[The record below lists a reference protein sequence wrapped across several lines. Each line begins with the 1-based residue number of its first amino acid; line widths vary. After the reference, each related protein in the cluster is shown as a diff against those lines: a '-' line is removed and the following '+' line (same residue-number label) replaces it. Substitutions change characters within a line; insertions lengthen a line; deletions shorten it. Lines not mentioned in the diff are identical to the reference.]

1 MRARTR
7 ARARWRWAAIGAV
20 ASPAVL
26 ALGML
31 AVYEY
36 IGAKEAVEPDDYGAA
51 QIIDPTPSGSIEV
64 PVDVRSGCRIAA
76 FGVAPWLR
84 PGAPKDSQ
92 WERRTH
98 KALAAMGVPLDA
110 ASEAIK
116 RMRAG
121 ASDDAIGMGNVEGV
135 ATASGQYYLPSFS
148 TTYAKNGR
156 GTVCHDSAT
165 RFASDHR
172 AEYAVVYR
180 IQRGDKTY
188 HLGEFL
194 ACGNVSRFFPVS
206 HGGGSM
212 ALRKQ
217 DGGSAQGAPGRAGVA
232 PGPAVN
238 HVPEPGTLALLC
250 AALAGIWLSRR
261 RLCKH
266 RNAT

>member
-1 MRARTR
+1 MTARTR
-7 ARARWRWAAIGAV
+7 ARTRWRWAAMGAV
-20 ASPAVL
+20 ASAAVM
-26 ALGML
+26 AMGV
-31 AVYEY
+31 AVYVY
-36 IGAKEAVEPDDYGAA
+36 SSAKDAAEPDDYGAA
-51 QIIDPTPSGSIEV
+51 QIIDPAPSGSIEA
-64 PVDVRSGCRIAA
+64 PVDVRSGCRIVA

-84 PGAPKDSQ
+84 PGAPKDAQ

-98 KALAAMGVPLDA
+98 KALAAMGVPMDA

-135 ATASGQYYLPSFS
+135 AMASGQYYLPSFS

-156 GTVCHDSAT
+156 GTVCRDSAT

-180 IQRGDKTY
+180 IQHGDKTY

-194 ACGNVSRFFPVS
+194 ACGNVSRFFPAPA
-206 HGGGSM
+206 GSGAM
-212 ALRKQ
+212 ALRWQ
-217 DGGSAQGAPGRAGVA
+217 DEGSAQGAPGRAGPA
-232 PGPAVN
+232 PGKAIN
-238 HVPEPGTLALLC
+238 HVPEPGTWALIC
-250 AALAGIWLSRR
+250 AALVGIGFSLRQ
-261 RLCKH
+261 LCGH